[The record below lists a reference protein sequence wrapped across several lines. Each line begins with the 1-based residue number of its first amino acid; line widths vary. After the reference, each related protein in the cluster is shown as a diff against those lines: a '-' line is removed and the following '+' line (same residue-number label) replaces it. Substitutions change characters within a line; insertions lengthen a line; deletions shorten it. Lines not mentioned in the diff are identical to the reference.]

1 MSKNIKTVAA
11 SRKGKLVVG
20 VDKTKQTPFFTH
32 TIIDHLKKTKENIK
46 KAFN

>member
-32 TIIDHLKKTKENIK
+32 SIINHLKKTKENIK

>member
-20 VDKTKQTPFFTH
+20 VDKTKKAPFFTH
-32 TIIDHLKKTKENIK
+32 TVFDHLRKTKENIK
-46 KAFN
+46 KAFK

>member
-20 VDKTKQTPFFTH
+20 VDKTKQTPFFKH
-32 TIIDHLKKTKENIK
+32 TIVDHLKKTAENIK
-46 KAFN
+46 KVLN

>member
-20 VDKTKQTPFFTH
+20 VDKTKQTPFFAH
-32 TIIDHLKKTKENIK
+32 TIVDHLKKTRENIK
-46 KAFN
+46 KAFK

>member
-20 VDKTKQTPFFTH
+20 VDKTKQTSFLPHNVT
-32 TIIDHLKKTKENIK
+32 DHIRKVKQNIK